1 MTKPAAPL
9 PNRKRTPCHGLK
21 AVSTTGA
28 SAIWITPRKPISPKN
43 STITGPKKVATLAVP
58 ERCTENS
65 AMRIT
70 TVIGR
75 M

>member
-1 MTKPAAPL
+1 MWT
-9 PNRKRTPCHGLK
+9 TP
-21 AVSTTGA
+21 ST
-28 SAIWITPRKPISPKN
+28 PISPKN
-43 STITGPKKVATLAVP
+43 TTITGPKKVATLAVP

-70 TVIGR
+70 TVMGR